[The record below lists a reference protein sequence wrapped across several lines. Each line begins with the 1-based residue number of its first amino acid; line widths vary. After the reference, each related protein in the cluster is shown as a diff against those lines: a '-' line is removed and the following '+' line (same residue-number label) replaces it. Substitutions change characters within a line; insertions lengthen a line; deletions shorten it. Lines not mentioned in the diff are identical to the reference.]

1 MMSKRMPLALALSA
15 VLFVTSG
22 FAATKKIHRHDK
34 SRDWNDL
41 SLMSGS
47 LLSTGSSVPSGGSAF
62 LSNGTLEASSLGLSN
77 PGTPD
82 NWGGG
87 IGSWSTGPWSA
98 GEPGAGSDVT
108 IYSGGN
114 DTVTLDTSP
123 TISSLA
129 LGGASNGTTSELT
142 DGGVKQALTIT
153 EGLTV
158 GQTGQLY
165 LTGSYPAGGSTVTV
179 GAGWTT
185 AGQSIWTADRRS

>member
-1 MMSKRMPLALALSA
+1 MTSKRVRLALALCT

-22 FAATKKIHRHDK
+22 FAATKKIQRTPR
-34 SRDWNDL
+34 SGDWND
-41 SLMSGS
+41 SPLMSAS
-47 LLSTGSSVPSGGSAF
+47 LLSPGSNVPSGRSAF
-62 LSNGTLEASSLGLSN
+62 LSNGRLEGSSLVLS
-77 PGTPD
+77 PGIPD
-82 NWGGG
+82 NWNGGTG
-87 IGSWSTGPWSA
+87 GWSVPGNWSA
-98 GEPGAGSDVT
+98 GAPGAGSDVT

-153 EGLTV
+153 QGLTV